1 MRSQDSLLLLE
12 SAVRERRSEQH
23 AVKKEQCSRPS
34 KSSVSAEAITSDGE
48 KSNFGDVWVILQI
61 SSSTV
66 FSDKYLEESTNIF
79 FIFWSN

>member
-48 KSNFGDVWVILQI
+48 KSNILGILGVRGLI
-61 SSSTV
+61 S
-66 FSDKYLEESTNIF
+66 NIF
-79 FIFWSN
+79 PWIFR